1 MMIAGPPA
9 YSSLPNIPNVN
20 ALPGGVPYGPWG
32 NLYRSAPGAQLP
44 AVHYPGMYPGRH
56 GMRGFGAAGVT
67 IQGFGQGNGLGT
79 AGTLLIAAGISAAVG
94 AAYAMAIKTRKP
106 IRNAALV
113 MGGITLGTG
122 LLAIAAKKAN
132 GAVAVP
138 AAAG

>member
-1 MMIAGPPA
+1 MIAGPPS

-32 NLYRSAPGAQLP
+32 NLYRSAPGAQIP
-44 AVHYPGMYPGRH
+44 AVHYPGMNPY
-56 GMRGFGAAGVT
+56 GMRGGLGAAGVT
-67 IQGFGQGNGLGT
+67 IQGFGQATNGLGNT
-79 AGTLLIAAGISAAVG
+79 GTLLIAAAISAAVG

-122 LLAIAAKKAN
+122 LLAIAATKAN
-132 GAVAVP
+132 GAAVAAVAP
-138 AAAG
+138 G